1 MRFAIYGTGAVG
13 GYYGARLADAGEDVV
28 FIARGDNLQALKTQG
43 LRLDS
48 ALGNLHLQ
56 VHATDDPT
64 EVGIVDVIIPCVKTY
79 HIPEIAPLMRP
90 MVGPDTMIVTT
101 QNGVDAPD
109 EFGKVLGMEHVLG
122 GAVRVFVILKEPGYI
137 YHGGETCS
145 FVFGEFNHQRT
156 PRSLRLLE
164 VMQRTPG
171 IEPELTTDIEAELW
185 KKEMMIGSFGSM
197 GAITRA
203 PMGIYRSIPESR
215 AMLIACMREIKQV
228 AEAIGISLPN
238 DIVDKTLAFGD
249 AQPAHTTSSLQR
261 DIIAGRKSEMESLI
275 GAVVRMGHAAGL
287 EVPVLSA
294 IYAALLPTEMRA
306 RGKLEFES

>member
-1 MRFAIYGTGAVG
+1 
-13 GYYGARLADAGEDVV
+13 
-28 FIARGDNLQALKTQG
+28 
-43 LRLDS
+43 
-48 ALGNLHLQ
+48 
-56 VHATDDPT
+56 
-64 EVGIVDVIIPCVKTY
+64 
-79 HIPEIAPLMRP
+79 
-90 MVGPDTMIVTT
+90 
-101 QNGVDAPD
+101 
-109 EFGKVLGMEHVLG
+109 
-122 GAVRVFVILKEPGYI
+122 
-137 YHGGETCS
+137 
-145 FVFGEFNHQRT
+145 
-156 PRSLRLLE
+156 
-164 VMQRTPG
+164 MQRTPG

-287 EVPVLSA
+287 EYQFSLQYMQHCYQRNAPRGNWNLSPNVLGNSWKIWFKQRNHILPVFSSPRWIVQCILHHRHILTYLAWAGTSSA
-294 IYAALLPTEMRA
+294 P
-306 RGKLEFES
+306 SHNSSWH